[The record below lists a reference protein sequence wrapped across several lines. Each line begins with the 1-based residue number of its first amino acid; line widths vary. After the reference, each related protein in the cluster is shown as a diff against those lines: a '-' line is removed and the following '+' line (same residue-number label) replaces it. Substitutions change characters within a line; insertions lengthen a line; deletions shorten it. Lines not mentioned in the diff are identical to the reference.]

1 MASQEGISQDQ
12 TVDPGIDE
20 RLETRSIGA
29 TLSRIEQCS
38 KLLELVKGAELEYLL
53 DRSGLRTLFAPNN
66 EALGAS
72 SPSDVEQFLND
83 HLVRG
88 GFETFDLRRAKQ
100 LKTESGRTVPVEL
113 RDGLTVVG
121 GASIVRSDVPC
132 TNGVVQVI
140 DRVLQGS

>member
-1 MASQEGISQDQ
+1 MASQEGISHDQ

-29 TLSRIEQCS
+29 TLGRIEQCS
-38 KLLELVKGAELEYLL
+38 RLLELVKGADLEYLL

-66 EALGAS
+66 QALEAS

-88 GFETFDLRRAKQ
+88 GFETFDLRRTKQ
-100 LKTESGRTVPVEL
+100 VKAESGRTIPVET
-113 RDGLTVVG
+113 RDGRTLVG
-121 GASIVRSDVPC
+121 GATIVRSDVPC

-140 DRVLQGS
+140 DRVFEGS